1 MTDGQPLC
9 RSFFQNGSEEPS
21 ASRMA
26 ALMAELI
33 NQSERAAEWRVQG
46 EQKNKKQE
54 RPGPPG
60 LFPRGRLFAQKRA
73 KSPEKTKER
82 FCA

>member
-33 NQSERAAEWRVQG
+33 SQSERAAEWQEDAWEVPDAVQ
-46 EQKNKKQE
+46 
-54 RPGPPG
+54 
-60 LFPRGRLFAQKRA
+60 RGSL
-73 KSPEKTKER
+73 PEHG
-82 FCA
+82 A

>member
-33 NQSERAAEWRVQG
+33 NQSERADAWEVPDAVQ
-46 EQKNKKQE
+46 
-54 RPGPPG
+54 
-60 LFPRGRLFAQKRA
+60 RGSL
-73 KSPEKTKER
+73 PEHG
-82 FCA
+82 A

>member
-33 NQSERAAEWRVQG
+33 NQSERAAEWQG
-46 EQKNKKQE
+46 DAWGGRMPCSVGACRNMEPDGYGKS
-54 RPGPPG
+54 GDLLPPV
-60 LFPRGRLFAQKRA
+60 
-73 KSPEKTKER
+73 
-82 FCA
+82 

>member
-1 MTDGQPLC
+1 MTDGPPLW

-33 NQSERAAEWRVQG
+33 NQSERAAEWQGDAWEVPDAVQ
-46 EQKNKKQE
+46 
-54 RPGPPG
+54 
-60 LFPRGRLFAQKRA
+60 RGSL
-73 KSPEKTKER
+73 PEHG
-82 FCA
+82 A